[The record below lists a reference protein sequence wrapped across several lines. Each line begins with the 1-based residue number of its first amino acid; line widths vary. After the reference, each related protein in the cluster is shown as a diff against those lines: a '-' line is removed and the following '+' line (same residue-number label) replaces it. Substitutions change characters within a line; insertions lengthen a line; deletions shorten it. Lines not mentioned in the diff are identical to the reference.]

1 MRWIGWI
8 VALLMTV
15 GWVATE
21 LPVAEPLQAGLA
33 NTDWRRTRD
42 GWQQPTWLGASIP
55 AREPA
60 LHPGVVGM
68 FQMLVSLMALVG
80 FSKGRIQKA
89 EGRIRKA
96 EGGRRKVKGDVGA
109 CRPGVGAG
117 RGGDA

>member
-8 VALLMTV
+8 VTLLMTV

-21 LPVAEPLQAGLA
+21 MPVGEPLRVGLA

-60 LHPGVVGM
+60 LHPGVVGV

-80 FSKGRIQKA
+80 FSKGRRENGECGMRNPEMQNA
-89 EGRIRKA
+89 EW
-96 EGGRRKVKGDVGA
+96 
-109 CRPGVGAG
+109 
-117 RGGDA
+117 